1 MVPRPQANSSFFV
14 LHSSFTKANIEPF
27 TCAAK
32 NRVSVTSKN
41 LLTKSGIRV
50 NKNNALIFNAKTDVF
65 VRRKRYFPFCG
76 AARAFLRLYELRSGR
91 AVVCT
96 GLRVC
101 VFRMGVYPVRKV
113 SVGSG
118 EMGL

>member
-1 MVPRPQANSSFFV
+1 MPRPLANSSFFV

-27 TCAAK
+27 TRAAK
-32 NRVSVTSKN
+32 NSVSVTSKK

-65 VRRKRYFPFCG
+65 VRRKRRFPFCG
-76 AARAFLRLYELRSGR
+76 AARAFLRLMCCRFSVGSFLH
-91 AVVCT
+91 
-96 GLRVC
+96 
-101 VFRMGVYPVRKV
+101 RMGVYVFRAAVYSVRKV

>member
-1 MVPRPQANSSFFV
+1 M
-14 LHSSFTKANIEPF
+14 TKAKIRTSGRP
-27 TCAAK
+27 AK
-32 NRVSVTSKN
+32 NGVSVTSKN
-41 LLTKSGIRV
+41 LLTKTVFRV

-65 VRRKRYFPFCG
+65 VHRKRYFPFCG

-101 VFRMGVYPVRKV
+101 VFRMGVYPVRKEP
-113 SVGSG
+113 VGSG

>member
-1 MVPRPQANSSFFV
+1 MDSASAAGKFFI
-14 LHSSFTKANIEPF
+14 LRSSFTKANIEPF
-27 TCAAK
+27 TRAAK
-32 NRVSVTSKN
+32 NWVSVTSKN

-50 NKNNALIFNAKTDVF
+50 NKNNTLIFNAQNGAF
-65 VRRKRYFPFCG
+65 VREKHCFPFCG

-101 VFRMGVYPVRKV
+101 VFQDGCL
-113 SVGSG
+113 SG
-118 EMGL
+118 QERACRFR

>member
-1 MVPRPQANSSFFV
+1 MVPRPLANSSFFV

-27 TCAAK
+27 TRAAK

-65 VRRKRYFPFCG
+65 VRGKHCFFAG
-76 AARAFLRLYELRSGR
+76 AAQRSFLRLRDGTLCF
-91 AVVCT
+91 VVSAGGGE
-96 GLRVC
+96 GLLSAHV
-101 VFRMGVYPVRKV
+101 V
-113 SVGSG
+113 
-118 EMGL
+118 